1 MLEVIADATA
11 FDGVVISL
19 KAITYGALLVA
30 AGSILV
36 GVTIDGVP
44 LKERRFLRRLAA
56 ALVPV
61 ILFALMARLMLEAV
75 FLAGNDWTAAVDV
88 QLLGLLATGSLGK
101 ALGLEGLGAVLLVGG
116 LMRGASGAA
125 VSLAGVALIVGAFA
139 VGGHVSNTPG
149 ALDNLLLAIHMLCL
163 AFWVGIFL
171 PLERLSH
178 QPGDAA
184 ARVAEDFGDKAP
196 VAVGLLLVAG
206 ALTLDQLT
214 GGIVAALQT
223 PYGQLFALKLAAF
236 AGVLW
241 LAALNKRRY
250 TPALVA
256 GHPGA
261 RRRLRRSLHIE
272 AVAIG
277 FILVVSATFTT
288 LTGPSG

>member
-1 MLEVIADATA
+1 MSV
-11 FDGVVISL
+11 FDGLVIGL
-19 KAITYGALLVA
+19 KALTYGVLLVS

-36 GVTIDGVP
+36 ALAIRGIP
-44 LKERRFLRRLAA
+44 LRERRFLRRLAA
-56 ALVPV
+56 ALVPL
-61 ILFALMARLMLEAV
+61 ILVALLFRLMLEAV
-75 FLAGNDWTAAVDV
+75 FLAGNHWPAALDF
-88 QLLGLLATGSLGK
+88 QLLGLLADG
-101 ALGLEGLGAVLLVGG
+101 ALGNVLGLQALGALLLLGG
-116 LMRGASGAA
+116 LVSSVWGVAA
-125 VSLAGVALIVGAFA
+125 SLAGVALMVVAFA
-139 VGGHVSNTPG
+139 IGGHVSTTPG
-149 ALDNLLLAIHMLCL
+149 MLDNTLVMVHMLCL
-163 AFWVGIFL
+163 ALWLGIFL

-184 ARVAEDFGDKAP
+184 ARVAEDFGAKAP

-206 ALTLDQLT
+206 ALTLDRLT

-223 PYGQLFALKLAAF
+223 SYGQLFVLKLTAF

-272 AVAIG
+272 AAAIG